1 MSLIVPDST
10 VNMYVDVPI
19 SAGHQLVFSSRSAQN
34 TYFLNKRLV
43 TKAGCSYI
51 RKTGRLRIEFSTARV
66 QQCNYMSFTNS
77 SFENVTFY
85 AQILDYE
92 YVNNETTD
100 VLYAIDYWQTY
111 MFDAKFHA
119 CSILREHL
127 TESDYQKAVENP
139 WRRDIP
145 ELLTDEELSCD
156 ESLECIYTD
165 GTLVGGA
172 ITGNRFKVPSGT
184 TSILGDAY
192 ANELYAVFLLSQFD
206 FGAWASEDGI
216 KFIHCFNYF
225 SNVDEVGSWSSFI
238 NMFTSINQNCIRG
251 TAMLGIRLNEA
262 NFKQLFTKAI
272 DLLTSYGVT
281 SSIVGIYVLPKWALK
296 GHFITSV
303 YEATDNTEGF
313 EEQMMNIPKLV
324 DMNPKLNTYPF
335 RYMRVKTPNDTKE
348 YRFDL
353 FKNLSEGDN
362 LIEFKITCNTNGIP
376 VWSFA
381 PKDYKNDGGYNYY
394 ERIDFSNIPQI
405 SFSSDAYLAYL
416 SCQYSNAIQ
425 TNTRSGMANLRAGAI
440 NSVMNAISPIT
451 NAIGTA
457 VGGDY
462 SQERVDTSLM
472 SYEYQMP
479 KAPTSFGIPSPGQ
492 VVSGAAGMIGAN
504 QQMNVMNEALSSRG
518 DGSSAVFDSTKRAF
532 VNDEYHA
539 GSQSGYL
546 PYSYDAL
553 NFVIELVTLNDDILK
568 KYSDYLDI
576 YGYKSLRNGV
586 PHVCNYVSNGSNTPH
601 FTTLDDETFT
611 YVQTADMHVSGVQL
625 KACAAIEN
633 LFNAGCRFLK
643 GD

>member
-10 VNMYVDVPI
+10 VNMYADVPI
-19 SAGHQLVFSSRSAQN
+19 SAGHQLVFSSRSSQN

-51 RKTGRLRIEFSTARV
+51 RKTGRLRIEFNAARV
-66 QQCNYMSFTNS
+66 QQCNYMSFTNT

-100 VLYAIDYWQTY
+100 IIYAIDWWQTY

-145 ELLTDEELSCD
+145 ELLTDEGLPCD

-165 GTLVGGA
+165 GSLVGGT

-192 ANELYAVFLLSQFD
+192 ANDLYAVFLLSQFD
-206 FGAWASEDGI
+206 FGEWTSEDGTA
-216 KFIHCFNYF
+216 FVDCFNYF
-225 SNVDEVGSWSSFI
+225 GSVNQESTWGDFI
-238 NMFTSINQNCIRG
+238 NMFTSINQKCIRG
-251 TAMLGIRLNEA
+251 TAMLGIRMDEA
-262 NFKQLFTKAI
+262 NFKEHFTKAI
-272 DLLTSYGVT
+272 DLLTSYSVT
-281 SSIVGIYVLPKWALK
+281 GSIVGIYVLPKWSLK
-296 GHFITSV
+296 GYFKTSV

-313 EEQMMNIPKLV
+313 EEQMINIPKLV
-324 DMNPKLNTYPF
+324 GMNPKLNTHPF

-353 FKNLSEGDN
+353 FKNLSEGNN
-362 LIEFKITCNTNGIP
+362 LIEFKVTCNTNGIP

-381 PKDYKNDGGYNYY
+381 PKAYKNDGGYNYY
-394 ERIDFSNIPQI
+394 ERIDFSNIPQV

-416 SCQYSNAIQ
+416 SGQYSNAIQ
-425 TNTRSGMANLRAGAI
+425 TNTRSGMANMRAGAF
-440 NSVMNAISPIT
+440 NSLMNAFSPVV
-451 NAIGTA
+451 NALTSA
-457 VGGDY
+457 AGGDY
-462 SQERVDTSLM
+462 SQEWIQTGRR
-472 SYEYQMP
+472 SYELQMSNEP
-479 KAPTSFGIPSPGQ
+479 ASFGIPSMGQ

-504 QQMNVMNEALSSRG
+504 QQMNVMDEALSSRG

-586 PHVCNYVSNGSNTPH
+586 PHVCDYVTDGSNVPH
-601 FTTLDDETFT
+601 FTTLGDETFT
-611 YVQTADMHVSGVQL
+611 YVQTSDMHVSGVQL

>member
-10 VNMYVDVPI
+10 VNLYADVPI
-19 SAGHQLVFSSRSAQN
+19 SAGHQLVFKSRSTQN

-51 RKTGRLRIEFSTARV
+51 RKTGRLRIEFNAARV
-66 QQCNYMSFTNS
+66 QQCNYMSFTNA

-100 VLYAIDYWQTY
+100 ILYAIDYWQTY

-119 CSILREHL
+119 CNILREHL
-127 TESDYQKAVENP
+127 TEADYQKAVKNP

-145 ELLTDEELSCD
+145 ELFTDEGLPCD
-156 ESLECIYTD
+156 ESLECIYTN
-165 GTLVGGA
+165 GSLVGGG
-172 ITGNRFKVPSGT
+172 ITGNRFKVPSDRT
-184 TSILGDAY
+184 ILGDIY
-192 ANELYAVFLLSQFD
+192 ASDLYAVFLLSQFD
-206 FGAWASEDGI
+206 FGAWAAEDGEE
-216 KFIHCFNYF
+216 FIQCFNYF
-225 SNVDEVGSWSSFI
+225 GSVDKNATWGDFI

-251 TAMLGIRLNEA
+251 TAILGIRLNEL
-262 NFKQLFTKAI
+262 NFKNLFTRVI

-281 SSIVGIYVLPKWALK
+281 SSIVGIYVLPKWSLK
-296 GHFITSV
+296 GYFKTSV
-303 YEATDNTEGF
+303 YESTDKTEGF

-324 DMNPKLNTYPF
+324 DVNPKLNTYPF

-353 FKNLSEGDN
+353 FKNLSEGTN

-381 PKDYKNDGGYNYY
+381 PRGYKNDGGYNYY

-416 SCQYSNAIQ
+416 SGQYSNAIQ
-425 TNTRSGMANLRAGAI
+425 TNTRSGMANMRAGAF
-440 NSVMNAISPIT
+440 NSLLNAISPIT
-451 NAIGTA
+451 NAVSAA

-462 SQERVDTSLM
+462 SQDLVNTGRM
-472 SYEYQMP
+472 SYELQMP
-479 KAPTSFGIPSPGQ
+479 NAPTSFGIPSSGQ

-504 QQMNVMNEALSSRG
+504 QQMDVMNEALSSRG

-586 PHVCNYVSNGSNTPH
+586 PHVCDYVTDGSHTPH